1 MSFKILADTFSVA
14 RDSSH
19 FIQIK
24 TIKKPR
30 SEEQVWMVVEIEG
43 ETRYARSTVQNLI
56 ETVDEVYFADLELTP
71 YERFEATL
79 KEINLIVK
87 NLKEKRGPKALG
99 NLSAIVAVFSGNEL
113 HITQSKQAEAYLVR
127 KGKLSM
133 VSEGL
138 GGKSD
143 DLFANIASGELL
155 PDDKVIFT
163 TSRLLRL
170 ATQSQLVQIL
180 NDGVTEAVDA
190 LRELVM
196 AENELSLGVGCVHIK
211 LPQRSMEEVGQKN
224 APAWLSALDPWLKKL
239 KDLWNKNV
247 GKKLP
252 LPNLRSK
259 IPGMPK
265 LNMSRKNILATL
277 LGVLLVLVVSV
288 SFLMDSRRNE
298 ALRTEYRGRI
308 DQLNQDIQT
317 ANTKGYANEKETANA
332 ILDKVDRE
340 ARDILGANFF
350 RDEVMILMD
359 KVQTTRDNIN
369 NTLRVKDL
377 KPYVDLGAKKS
388 SVNALGLLNLDDK
401 FFAYEYN
408 TLFEIIL
415 DQVLDPKTIDAAE
428 VVLSGTAM
436 EDQGLLIFLTQSGRI
451 IEYDGSQFS
460 FANTE
465 DTAWKSGADVAA
477 YGRNVYLLDPAN
489 NQIYKYS
496 RLRSNFSSASE
507 YNTDAD
513 LNGAI
518 DLAIDG
524 NVYVLKTGGEVIKL
538 FKSKTEAF
546 ELTDMAVETT
556 TVTKIFT
563 SIELNNLYLLDPVN
577 KRVIIAL
584 KEQSGNA
591 RYSGQVVFDGLEG
604 VKDLYVDKGEAKLYL
619 LTESAVYQID
629 L

>member
-19 FIQIK
+19 FIQTK

-30 SEEQVWMVVEIEG
+30 SEEQVWLVAEVEG
-43 ETRYARSTVQNLI
+43 ETRYARSTVQNMI
-56 ETVDEVYFADLELTP
+56 ETVEEVYFADPELTA

-99 NLSAIVAVFSGNEL
+99 NLSAIIAVFSGNEL

-127 KGKLSM
+127 RGKLSM
-133 VSEGL
+133 ISEGL
-138 GGKSD
+138 AGKSD
-143 DLFANIASGELL
+143 DLFVNIASGELL

-196 AENELSLGVGCVHIK
+196 AENELSLGVACVHLK
-211 LPQRSMEEVGQKN
+211 LPQRAMEEAGQKS
-224 APAWLSALDPWLKKL
+224 APAWLSALNPWLKKL
-239 KDLWNKNV
+239 SKLWNEKI
-247 GKKLP
+247 GKKIPAAALRSRM
-252 LPNLRSK
+252 PNL
-259 IPGMPK
+259 PK

-298 ALRTEYRGRI
+298 ALRKEYRGRI

-332 ILDKVDRE
+332 ILDKVERE
-340 ARDILGANFF
+340 SRDILGADFF
-350 RDEVMILMD
+350 RDEVMILLD
-359 KVQTTRDNIN
+359 KAQTTRDNIN

-377 KPYVDLGAKKS
+377 KPYVDLGAKKED
-388 SVNALGLLNLDDK
+388 VKALGLLNLDDK
-401 FFAYEYN
+401 FYAYEYN
-408 TLFEIIL
+408 TLFEVIL
-415 DQVLDPKTIDAAE
+415 DQVLDPKTIDATE
-428 VVLSGTAM
+428 VVLSGASM
-436 EDQGLLIFLTQSGRI
+436 EDQGLIVFLTQSGRI
-451 IEYDGSQFS
+451 IEYEDGQFS
-460 FANTE
+460 FANT
-465 DTAWKSGADVAA
+465 DDAAWHSGVDVTA
-477 YGRNVYLLDPAN
+477 YGRNLYLLDPSN
-489 NQIYKYS
+489 NQIYKYP
-496 RLRSNFSSASE
+496 RLRSNYASASE

-513 LNGAI
+513 LSGAVS
-518 DLAIDG
+518 LAIDG
-524 NVYVLKTGGEVIKL
+524 NVYVLKTGGEIVKL
-538 FKSKTEAF
+538 FKSKVEPF
-546 ELTDMAVETT
+546 QLTDMAVDIAS
-556 TVTKIFT
+556 VTQLFT

-577 KRVIIAL
+577 KRVVVAL

-591 RYSGQVVFDGLEG
+591 RYSGQVVFDGLDD
-604 VKDLYVDKGEAKLYL
+604 VKDLYVDKSESKLYL
-619 LTESAVYQID
+619 LTGSAIYQID